1 MESEPDRYELGVNE
15 TERRNFTFAV
25 AGKCRMTFLPFGC
38 VSNIVVVV
46 VVVICDGGGG
56 GVVVVVVVAGREGFS
71 SRRCR
76 ISYLRRS
83 HFPEL

>member
-25 AGKCRMTFLPFGC
+25 AGKCRMTLLPFGC

-46 VVVICDGGGG
+46 VVCGGGG
-56 GVVVVVVVAGREGFS
+56 GVVVFVVVVAGREGFS